1 MEKSKFALTLILL
14 SCTVFILSS
23 CESKMKSNETSTIVE
38 DWKDDRVRV
47 KKEIN
52 NLINEIDDE
61 IVVIEENMEDVS
73 EDAVDKWNNH
83 LAELKSSKSQLQK
96 SLDEVDD
103 QTADNWSKFK
113 KNLNNRFDIV
123 KVKIS
128 KVGNEMEEAIDG

>member
-38 DWKDDRVRV
+38 VWKDDRVRV